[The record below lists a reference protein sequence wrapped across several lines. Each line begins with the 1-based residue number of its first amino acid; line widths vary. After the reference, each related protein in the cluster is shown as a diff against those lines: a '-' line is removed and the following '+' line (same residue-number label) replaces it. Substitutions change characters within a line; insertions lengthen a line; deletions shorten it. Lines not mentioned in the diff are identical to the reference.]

1 MLREKIW
8 LVKGEGR
15 KYRGCEKD
23 KRGQEQDP
31 GKGEELYFAIILR

>member
-1 MLREKIW
+1 MVSGGEEKEI
-8 LVKGEGR
+8 
-15 KYRGCEKD
+15 CEKD